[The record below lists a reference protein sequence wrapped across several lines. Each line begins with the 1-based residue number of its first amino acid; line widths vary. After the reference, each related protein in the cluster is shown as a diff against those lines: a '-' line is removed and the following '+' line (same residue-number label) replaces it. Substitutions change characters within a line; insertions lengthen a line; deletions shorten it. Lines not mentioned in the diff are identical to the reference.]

1 MTIQSINLDTC
12 VRCGECVQSC
22 PMDVIR
28 WDKAAGAPKIEY
40 PEDCQ
45 TCHLCEEF
53 CPTTPDPGTITVSK
67 DKCDRPMV
75 GWG

>member
-1 MTIQSINLDTC
+1 MTITNINYETC
-12 VRCGECVQSC
+12 IGCAECYQSC

-28 WDKAAGAPKIEY
+28 WDDKNEKPVITF

-45 TCHLCEEF
+45 TCHLCEHF
-53 CPTTPDPGTITVSK
+53 CPTTPDPGTITVSPA
-67 DKCDRPMV
+67 KCDRPMV

>member
-1 MTIQSINLDTC
+1 MTIALIIEDTC
-12 VRCGECVQSC
+12 IGCGECVMSC

-28 WDKAAGAPKIEY
+28 MDKKTKKAKITF

-53 CPTTPDPGTITVSK
+53 CPVEGTIIVSPN
-67 DKCDRPMV
+67 KCGRPMV

>member
-1 MTIQSINLDTC
+1 MTIAMINPDTC
-12 VRCGECVQSC
+12 IGCGECVKSC

-28 WDKAAGAPKIEY
+28 WDKEAKRPKITF

-53 CPTTPDPGTITVSK
+53 CPTQDKGTITVSK
-67 DKCDRPMV
+67 EKCDRPMV

>member
-1 MTIQSINLDTC
+1 MTIRNIDFDTC
-12 VRCGECVQSC
+12 IGCGECVQSC

-28 WDKAAGAPKIEY
+28 MDDKTEQPVITF

-67 DKCDRPMV
+67 EKCDRPMV